1 MENSLNRK
9 LANLYEPWS
18 ALTTAPTLLSLCHT
32 DDTLDEED
40 VLMSWKY
47 KTHICKS
54 RSREQEFFS
63 KFRFT
68 LALVVA

>member
-1 MENSLNRK
+1 MQGMEPGWK
-9 LANLYEPWS
+9 AS
-18 ALTTAPTLLSLCHT
+18 ALTTAPTVLSLCHT

-40 VLMSWKY
+40 VLMIWKY

-54 RSREQEFFS
+54 RRREQEFFS